1 MDVNINEIESTVH
14 AVDSETLLSPRTLKK
29 IVQVVLDAVREQEE
43 HRMRVQA
50 EQRISAGVQQELDE
64 DWR

>member
-1 MDVNINEIESTVH
+1 MEININEIESTVH
-14 AVDSETLLSPRTLKK
+14 AVDSDTLLSPETLNK
-29 IVQVVLDAVREQEE
+29 IVQIVLNAMREQEE

-50 EQRISAGVQQELDE
+50 EQRISAGVHQELDE